1 MKKLEIVIRPEK
13 LEALKEALNRMQI
26 KGITIVPV
34 MGCGNQLGWTES
46 VRGSEAVLTV
56 LPKIMLILVITDDKL
71 EETIAA
77 IIKITQSGEVG
88 DGKIFISEITDC
100 IRIRTGERGVA
111 AI

>member
-1 MKKLEIVIRPEK
+1 MKKIETIIRPEK
-13 LEALKEALNRMQI
+13 LEVLKETLNRIQI

-46 VRGSEAVLTV
+46 VRGSDTVLTV

-71 EETIAA
+71 DETIAA
-77 IIKITQSGEVG
+77 ITDTAKTGEVG
-88 DGKIFISEITDC
+88 DGKIFVSEITDC
-100 IRIRTGERGVA
+100 IRIRTGERGES

>member
-1 MKKLEIVIRPEK
+1 MKKIETIIRPEK
-13 LEALKEALNRMQI
+13 LEALKEALNRIQI

-46 VRGSEAVLTV
+46 VRGSDTILTV

-71 EETIAA
+71 DEIVAA
-77 IIKITQSGEVG
+77 ITETAKTGEVG
-88 DGKIFISEITDC
+88 DGKIFISEIADC
-100 IRIRTGERGVA
+100 IRIRTGERGEN

>member
-13 LEALKEALNRMQI
+13 LEALKEALNRIQI

-71 EETIAA
+71 EEITAE
-77 IIKITQSGEVG
+77 IIRITQSGEVG